1 MDRSDLVSE
10 VRGDR
15 NWSGLGV
22 WLGGGLSEVGSVTAR
37 GCCAAGR
44 LEAGECWTPAE
55 MPGV

>member
-1 MDRSDLVSE
+1 MSE